1 MSRAWKGCLF
11 NESLN
16 KTKPTVC
23 DNWKFKHIRKSYCK
37 GTAQNMKPD
46 GEKRIW
52 ERSVVKSKR
61 RYIKL
66 YDDGDNKRFITSNA
80 LTQVLK

>member
-1 MSRAWKGCLF
+1 
-11 NESLN
+11 
-16 KTKPTVC
+16 
-23 DNWKFKHIRKSYCK
+23 
-37 GTAQNMKPD
+37 MKPD

-66 YDDGDNKRFITSNA
+66 YDDGDNKRFITSNI